1 MNVCHALVQHMLN
14 FDREFKKI
22 IQELEEILANDE
34 SKIVILKDNQTKSN
48 TSLIHRKRTIFK
60 TEFEYVPKTNTKK
73 NE

>member
-1 MNVCHALVQHMLN
+1 MLN

-34 SKIVILKDNQTKSN
+34 RKVVILKDNETTSN
-48 TSLIHRKRTIFK
+48 TSLIHRKRTISK
-60 TEFEYVPKTNTKK
+60 KEFEYVPKTNTKK